1 MTYVFNTPTV
11 SEGPAAEGRLFS
23 RFRLT
28 RGVSV
33 MKIDGTYYELRN
45 PSSEDVEAA
54 EAFYLGGVRH
64 VVTEAEKADL
74 EAAGYTVITE

>member
-1 MTYVFNTPTV
+1 MAYIFNTPTV

-45 PSSEDVEAA
+45 PSSEDVAA
-54 EAFYLGGVRH
+54 AQKFYLGGIH
-64 VVTEAEKADL
+64 HIVTAEEKADL
-74 EAAGYTVITE
+74 EAAGYTVTTE